1 MSKKAAGKKEP
12 ELDEHGLVVH
22 KYTSQVLVVV
32 PPSEYAETTLRYA
45 RSALFNVHVGT
56 RCVST
61 DDQSMLR
68 GEMQDELQADERL
81 SASTRMDSY
90 VGVIFCGGPGAHAL
104 ADNPD
109 VLRLA
114 HEASA
119 QGKLIAAWGQ
129 SVAVLA
135 RAGIVRKKRVTG
147 DPSLRPMLEAAGAR
161 FTGAQLEVNGKLVTA
176 LDDAAGL
183 RFGKALVQIV
193 RI

>member
-32 PPSEYAETTLRYA
+32 PPTEYAETTLRYA

-68 GEMQDELQADERL
+68 GELQDELQADERL
-81 SASTRMDSY
+81 SASTGMDSY
-90 VGVIFCGGPGAHAL
+90 VGVIFCGGPGAPAL

-114 HEASA
+114 READA

-176 LDDAAGL
+176 LDDAAGF